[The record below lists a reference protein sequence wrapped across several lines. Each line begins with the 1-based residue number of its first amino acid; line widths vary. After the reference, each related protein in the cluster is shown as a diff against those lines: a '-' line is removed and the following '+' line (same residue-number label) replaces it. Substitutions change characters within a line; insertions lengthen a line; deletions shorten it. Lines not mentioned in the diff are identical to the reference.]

1 MRQTLSKGMV
11 VAAAATGVL
20 SLYVS
25 QALADSGAH
34 GAAQGSPGA
43 LSGNTLQVPVHVP
56 VNVCGHS
63 VDVAAALN
71 PAVGNACAKDALP
84 KAPRTT
90 APSSYGD
97 DDEPSTPVKTPP
109 AYGAEETKP
118 PASYGDDETTPPPS
132 YGHDEPSTPVTT
144 APASYGHDKET
155 TRPPSYGRD
164 VETTRP
170 PSYGRDVETTRP
182 PSYGH
187 DVETTR
193 PPSYGR
199 DVETTRPPS
208 YGRDVETTRP
218 P

>member
-34 GAAQGSPGA
+34 GTAQGSHGA
-43 LSGNTLQVPVHVP
+43 LSGNTLKVPVHIP
-56 VNVCGHS
+56 VDICGHS

-71 PAVGNACAKDALP
+71 PAVGNACVKDALP

-97 DDEPSTPVKTPP
+97 DAEPSTPVKTPP

-118 PASYGDDETTPPPS
+118 PGSYGDDHKTTPPPS
-132 YGHDEPSTPVTT
+132 YGHDEPSAPVTT
-144 APASYGHDKET
+144 APASYGDDET
-155 TRPPSYGRD
+155 T
-164 VETTRP
+164 
-170 PSYGRDVETTRP
+170 
-182 PSYGH
+182 
-187 DVETTR
+187 
-193 PPSYGR
+193 
-199 DVETTRPPS
+199 
-208 YGRDVETTRP
+208 
-218 P
+218 